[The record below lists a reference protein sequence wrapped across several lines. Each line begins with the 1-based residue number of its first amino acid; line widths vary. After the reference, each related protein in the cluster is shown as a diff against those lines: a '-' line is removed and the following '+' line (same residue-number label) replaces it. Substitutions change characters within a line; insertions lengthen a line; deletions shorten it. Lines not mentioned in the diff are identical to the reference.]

1 MLATIPPQTFCYD
14 QTKIRKWTDGAIN
27 LKLKKTIVLLHRR
40 KPIARDEWY
49 QIMVVRLVKLSK
61 LISW

>member
-1 MLATIPPQTFCYD
+1 MQSDIWPEDQMLATIPPQTFCYD

-40 KPIARDEWY
+40 KPIARD
-49 QIMVVRLVKLSK
+49 Q
-61 LISW
+61 